1 MWQALRASMV
11 RPSPRRA
18 PTTRRGGRPTASASM
33 GRAAG
38 RCILLVASLP
48 WLVATPAP
56 ALAQAAPFCPPG
68 QVAQFGP
75 AFAELKL
82 RLGARMGDPVECQHP
97 DPDGGGTLQHT
108 TSGLAYD
115 RSGANQPSFTNG
127 WEHYALVGNDVML
140 WRNEA
145 IDPPVMTPEETAYL
159 QATFGLR
166 SRVDQ
171 IDQEL
176 TSIEQQGRAGA
187 LDNVDLSELG
197 PLVDELTNLRS
208 QFADTPTPSTLT
220 PYAQLWIQVQDADIA
235 AAAALVEARLTQD
248 PAERTTNLDAA
259 ATQLQVRDQSRE
271 AGTFAI
277 SQVLPVVFTP

>member
-1 MWQALRASMV
+1 
-11 RPSPRRA
+11 
-18 PTTRRGGRPTASASM
+18 
-33 GRAAG
+33 
-38 RCILLVASLP
+38 VAILP

-68 QVAQFGP
+68 QAAQFG
-75 AFAELKL
+75 ASFAELKL
-82 RLGARMGDPVECQHP
+82 RLGARMGDPLECQHT
-97 DPDGGGTLQHT
+97 DPDSGGTLQHT

-115 RSGANQPSFTNG
+115 RSGASEPAFTNG
-127 WEHYALVGNDVML
+127 WEHYALMGNDVLL

-145 IDPPVMTPEETAYL
+145 IDPPATTPEEATYL

-187 LDNVDLSELG
+187 LDNVDLSQLG

-208 QFADTPTPSTLT
+208 QFADMPSPSTLT
-220 PYAQLWIQVQDADIA
+220 PYAQLWLEVQDADLA
-235 AAAALVEARLTQD
+235 AAAALVEARLTED
-248 PAERTTNLDAA
+248 PGERATNLDAA
-259 ATQLQVRDQSRE
+259 ATQLQARDQARE
-271 AGTFAI
+271 AATFAI
-277 SQVLPVVFTP
+277 SQVLPVVFNP